1 MNADLEAGGP
11 VRSGES
17 LPAQKKGMSSSH
29 RPRPQPAQR
38 TPGFVDDTALAVERA
53 LRALRADPEAAR
65 RDPRIVALVRTLRAP
80 RDAVRMCK
88 GNRPRTCERSRE

>member
-1 MNADLEAGGP
+1 MREAP

-53 LRALRADPEAAR
+53 LRSLRADPEAAR
-65 RDPRIVALVRTLRAP
+65 RDPRIVALEKDFAIGLVGI
-80 RDAVRMCK
+80 K
-88 GNRPRTCERSRE
+88 GNIFYLIGAPYVLR